1 MTEQTTT
8 TTGDEET
15 KEAVNTDNNSDA
27 SAWDE
32 TIRKAKRHTPNLL
45 SLLRILLV
53 PFFVVLLIRPTNL
66 GNVIAA
72 IIFVV
77 ASLTDWLDGYLA
89 RAFKAESIIGKM
101 MDTIA
106 DKVLVT
112 AALVML
118 SAGADPRIPPWMTV
132 ALLAR
137 ELIVTGLRSLASL
150 KGMTVSPSSIAK
162 HKTAWQMVAIIFLL
176 INGTY
181 SVLGSQ
187 IDFNMIGTVLIWIA
201 LVMSI
206 VSAVKYFVDLRN
218 LFDE

>member
-1 MTEQTTT
+1 MTTT
-8 TTGDEET
+8 T
-15 KEAVNTDNNSDA
+15 NPN
-27 SAWDE
+27 WQE
-32 TIRKAKRHTPNLL
+32 TIRKAKKHTPNLL

-53 PFFVVLLIRPTNL
+53 PFFVVLMIRPTEL
-66 GNVIAA
+66 GNIMAA
-72 IIFVV
+72 IIFIA

-118 SAGADPRIPPWMTV
+118 TAGADQRIAPWMVV
-132 ALLAR
+132 ALLSR

-150 KGMTVSPSSIAK
+150 KGMTVSPSNVAK
-162 HKTAWQMVAIIFLL
+162 YKTAFQLVAIIFLL

-181 SVLGSQ
+181 SALGVT
-187 IDFNMIGTVLIWIA
+187 IDFNMVGTVLIWIA
-201 LVMSI
+201 LVLSI
-206 VSAVKYFVDLRN
+206 GSAVKYFVDLRN

>member
-1 MTEQTTT
+1 MTIQD
-8 TTGDEET
+8 TGTET
-15 KEAVNTDNNSDA
+15 SNLDA
-27 SAWDE
+27 
-32 TIRKAKRHTPNLL
+32 TIRKAKKHMPNML

-53 PFFVVLLIRPTNL
+53 PFFVALLIRPTEL
-66 GNVIAA
+66 GNIIAA

-106 DKVLVT
+106 DKVLVM

-118 SAGADPRIPPWMTV
+118 SAGPDPRVPPWMTV
-132 ALLAR
+132 AFLAR
-137 ELIVTGLRSLASL
+137 ELIITGLRSLASL
-150 KGMTVSPSSIAK
+150 KGMTISPSNIAK
-162 HKTAWQMVAIIFLL
+162 HKTGWQLVAIIFLL

-181 SVLGSQ
+181 SALGVT
-187 IDFNMIGTVLIWIA
+187 IDFSMVGTVLIWIA
-201 LVMSI
+201 LMLSV
-206 VSAVKYFVDLRN
+206 VSAIKYFIDLRN

>member
-1 MTEQTTT
+1 MTTQTTT
-8 TTGDEET
+8 DWQE
-15 KEAVNTDNNSDA
+15 V
-27 SAWDE
+27 
-32 TIRKAKRHTPNLL
+32 IRKAKKHTPNLL

-53 PFFVVLLIRPTNL
+53 PFFVVLMIRPTEL
-66 GNVIAA
+66 GNIIAA
-72 IIFVV
+72 VIFIV

-118 SAGADPRIPPWMTV
+118 CAGPESRIAPWMV
-132 ALLAR
+132 VVLLSR

-150 KGMTVSPSSIAK
+150 KGMTVSPSFTAK
-162 HKTAWQMVAIIFLL
+162 YKTTFQLAAIIFLL

-181 SVLGSQ
+181 SALGVT
-187 IDFNMIGTVLIWIA
+187 IDFNTVGTVLIWIA
-201 LVMSI
+201 LVLSV

>member
-1 MTEQTTT
+1 MTVQE
-8 TTGDEET
+8 TGAE
-15 KEAVNTDNNSDA
+15 NSGWDA
-27 SAWDE
+27 
-32 TIRKAKRHTPNLL
+32 TIRKAKKHTPNLL

-53 PFFVVLLIRPTNL
+53 PFFVVLLIRPTEL
-66 GNVIAA
+66 GNIIAA
-72 IIFVV
+72 IIFIV

-106 DKVLVT
+106 DKVLVM

-118 SAGADPRIPPWMTV
+118 SAGPDPRIPPWMTV

-137 ELIVTGLRSLASL
+137 ELIITGLRSLASL
-150 KGMTVSPSSIAK
+150 KGMTVSPSNIAK
-162 HKTAWQMVAIIFLL
+162 HKTGWQLAAIIFLL

-181 SVLGSQ
+181 SALGVT
-187 IDFNMIGTVLIWIA
+187 IDFNMVGTVLIWIG
-201 LVMSI
+201 LTLSI
-206 VSAVKYFVDLRN
+206 VSAVKYFIDLRN

>member
-1 MTEQTTT
+1 MTTQAENDKWQ
-8 TTGDEET
+8 
-15 KEAVNTDNNSDA
+15 
-27 SAWDE
+27 E
-32 TIRKAKRHTPNLL
+32 TIKKAKKHTPNLL
-45 SLLRILLV
+45 SLLRIMLV
-53 PFFVVLLIRPTNL
+53 PFFVVLLIRPTEL
-66 GNVIAA
+66 SSIIAA
-72 IIFVV
+72 VIFII

-106 DKVLVT
+106 DKVLVM

-118 SAGADPRIPPWMTV
+118 SAGTDPRIPPWMTV

-150 KGMTVSPSSIAK
+150 KGMTVSPSQIAK
-162 HKTAWQMVAIIFLL
+162 HKTAWTMVAITFLL

-181 SVLGSQ
+181 SALGIQ
-187 IDFNMIGTVLIWIA
+187 IDFNTLGTVFIWIA
-201 LVMSI
+201 FVLSL
-206 VSAVKYFVDLRN
+206 VSAVNYFAALRN